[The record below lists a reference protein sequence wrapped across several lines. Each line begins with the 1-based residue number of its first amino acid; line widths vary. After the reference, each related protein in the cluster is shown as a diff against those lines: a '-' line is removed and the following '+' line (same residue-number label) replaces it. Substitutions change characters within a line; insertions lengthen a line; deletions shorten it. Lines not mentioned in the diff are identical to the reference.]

1 MLDRFKKLS
10 IRAKILSLVG
20 LQALILSAAFM
31 IFFVHQVNSSAE
43 EDTVAQARRV
53 VSMAESVRAQM
64 SEKWHLG
71 LFDADMM
78 RQWSEK
84 GDMDKILASVPIV
97 TAWESVMDKAEEGG
111 YKFRTPK
118 FNPRNAGNEPDELE
132 SEALRAFS
140 ADSSLAEYSIH
151 DPKANA
157 LRYFRPIRLEQEC
170 LICHGSPTLSK
181 ELWGNDKGLDP
192 TGHRMEGYKAG
203 DLHGAFEVVQSLDQA
218 DARAHAAIFSGL
230 GLTSLIAIPS
240 LLLIALVI
248 KTSVIGPIRRTVQT
262 LKDIATGD
270 GDLTARLEAEAGG
283 EISELGHWFNTFVGQ
298 IEKIVQQISG
308 GAITLG
314 QASESV
320 VLNADGVS
328 TGAKQSK
335 GQSTMVSSAAEEMSI
350 NMHNVAHSTSDM
362 SGKLDS
368 VSQSISKMQ
377 QTITEISDSA
387 GQSATVAQEAES
399 VVRTSHQQ
407 INDMSTAT
415 AQISEIMKVIENIAE
430 QTNLLALN
438 ATIEAARAGEAG
450 KGFAVVACEVKTLA
464 EQTADATEQ
473 IRSRIQD
480 VQQRTTTAVGSID
493 AIDKV
498 ISRVSELSRKIAS
511 NVDDQSQTATDITG
525 DVTQLAEMARHVAQQ
540 VEEASI
546 ASREVTQ
553 NITQVDSILSDTAA
567 GATESLRAGEAL
579 RELAGQMRNLVSQFR
594 ISTPPSTEQA
604 KIGSNRSDLTPA
616 V

>member
-1 MLDRFKKLS
+1 M
-10 IRAKILSLVG
+10 A
-20 LQALILSAAFM
+20 
-31 IFFVHQVNSSAE
+31 FFVREVNNSAE

-71 LFDADMM
+71 LFDVSMM
-78 RQWSEK
+78 RQWADE
-84 GDMDKILASVPIV
+84 GNTDKVLASVPIV
-97 TAWESVMDKAEEGG
+97 TAWEAVMEKAEEGG

-118 FNPRNAGNEPDELE
+118 FNPRNAANAPDELE
-132 SEALRAFS
+132 SEALRAFA

-151 DPKANA
+151 DSKSNA

-170 LICHGSPTLSK
+170 LICHGNPAQSQ
-181 ELWGNDKGLDP
+181 ELWGNDRGIDP
-192 TGHRMEGYKAG
+192 TGHQMEGYKTG
-203 DLHGAFEVVQSLDQA
+203 DLHGAFEVVQSFDQA

-230 GLTSLIAIPS
+230 GLTSLIVIPS

-248 KTSVIGPIRRTVQT
+248 KTSIIGPIRRTVQT

-270 GDLTARLEAEAGG
+270 GDLTARLESNSGG
-283 EISELGHWFNTFVGQ
+283 EIAELGHWFNTFVGQ
-298 IEKIVQQISG
+298 IERIVQQISG
-308 GAITLG
+308 GSITLG

-328 TGAKQSK
+328 NGAKQSK

-377 QTITEISDSA
+377 QMITEISDNA
-387 GQSATVAQEAES
+387 GQSASVAQEAES

-407 INDMSTAT
+407 INDMGTAT

-498 ISRVSELSRKIAS
+498 ISRVSELSRRIAS
-511 NVDDQSQTATDITG
+511 SVDDQSQTATDITG

-579 RELAGQMRNLVSQFR
+579 RELAGQMRGLVSQFR
-594 ISTPPSTEQA
+594 ISAAPNAEPL
-604 KIGSNRSDLTPA
+604 KIEANPSDLSAA